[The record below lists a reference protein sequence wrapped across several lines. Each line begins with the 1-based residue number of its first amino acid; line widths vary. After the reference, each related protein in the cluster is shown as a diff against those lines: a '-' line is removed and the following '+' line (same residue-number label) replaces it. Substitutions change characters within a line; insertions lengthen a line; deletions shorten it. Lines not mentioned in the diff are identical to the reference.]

1 MDKQPFNEKK
11 STSNHTTDKKIRK
24 NLLAS
29 KNFS

>member
-1 MDKQPFNEKK
+1 MDKQPFNEK
-11 STSNHTTDKKIRK
+11 NQPLIMQLIKKIRK

>member
-1 MDKQPFNEKK
+1 MNKQPFNEKK